1 MATFPIKLWVKRNY
15 LKCVIMV
22 VFTIQIFAIGI
33 KIWGLNC
40 EPQCV
45 HMREYVNQGAAEL
58 KSYSPE
64 KCEDMR

>member
-1 MATFPIKLWVKRNY
+1 M
-15 LKCVIMV
+15 KCVIMV